1 MSVMRRLLLAG
12 IVLAACH
19 PAFAQSWP
27 NRPIRVIVSQAAGGT
42 PDIICRLIADRVGA
56 ALGQQ
61 IVVENRPG
69 GGNIVGAQAAAN
81 SLPDGYTFF
90 FATAAALV
98 TNPHT
103 FKSLPYQPRDFIPVS
118 KIARGPFFVLVH
130 PSVPAKT
137 LAELVALEKS
147 DPGKLTF
154 ATDGP
159 RNFSGM
165 IAAWLNKQGGTNI
178 LQAPYT
184 AMPQGIQDALA
195 NRVQLIILAIPSAA
209 ALLQRGDLR
218 ALAVTSAERAPGYE
232 NVPPVAETFP
242 GFDFNGWFAMVA
254 PAGTSADIV
263 QRMNKEI
270 GLVLADPDIARRL
283 REIGFYTD
291 GAEPPDAAAEFIRKE
306 LESWGRVV
314 GEIGLQPE

>member
-1 MSVMRRLLLAG
+1 MSVIRRLLVAG

-130 PSVPAKT
+130 PSVPAQT

-165 IAAWLNKQGGTNI
+165 IAAWLNKLGGTNI

-195 NRVQLIILAIPSAA
+195 NRVQLIILAVPSAA
-209 ALLQRGDLR
+209 PL
-218 ALAVTSAERAPGYE
+218 
-232 NVPPVAETFP
+232 VA
-242 GFDFNGWFAMVA
+242 
-254 PAGTSADIV
+254 
-263 QRMNKEI
+263 
-270 GLVLADPDIARRL
+270 ARRPARARRHL
-283 REIGFYTD
+283 
-291 GAEPPDAAAEFIRKE
+291 GAARAR
-306 LESWGRVV
+306 L
-314 GEIGLQPE
+314 